1 MLKHGFRQMFL
12 GMEQVSS
19 LSRLLNL
26 HRLLQQKE
34 SNQLKKENKIKKA
47 FVSVGA
53 CFCALLGMLTACT
66 QPAPTSQESGYKTMT
81 VKKENRL
88 LTNSYSAVVKGRQS
102 VEIRPQVSGTITE
115 ICVKEGAK
123 VHKGQVLFVIDQ
135 VPYKA
140 ALQTALAN
148 VKSAEA
154 AVATARL
161 TFDSK
166 EELFKE
172 RVVSDFDRQ
181 TAQNS
186 LLEAEASLAQAK
198 ANETNARNDLSY
210 TVVRSPVDGVA
221 GMSSYRVGALVNSS
235 ITTPLLTVS
244 DDEEVYVYFSMTE
257 NQMLSLLRQYGS
269 VDKALAGMPKVSL
282 QLSDGVKYAH
292 EGVIDAISGTID
304 TGTGAVS
311 LRAVFPN
318 PEGMLRNGSTATLVL
333 PYTKENA
340 LVVPQEATFE
350 IQDKVYVYKVN
361 ESGKA
366 ESAQVTV
373 FPLNNGQEYIVES
386 GLQEGEVIVAE
397 GAGLIQENTQI
408 LSLHTEK

>member
-26 HRLLQQKE
+26 HQLLQQKE
-34 SNQLKKENKIKKA
+34 SNQLKKENKMKKA

-161 TFDSK
+161 TSDSK
-166 EELFKE
+166 EELYKE

-186 LLEAEASLAQAK
+186 LWEAEASLAQAK

-366 ESAQVTV
+366 KSAQVTV

>member
-1 MLKHGFRQMFL
+1 M
-12 GMEQVSS
+12 
-19 LSRLLNL
+19 
-26 HRLLQQKE
+26 
-34 SNQLKKENKIKKA
+34 KKA
-47 FVSVGA
+47 FVWVGT
-53 CFCALLGMLTACT
+53 CLVTLLGLLTACT
-66 QPAPTSQESGYKTMT
+66 QSAGTSQEGGYKTMT

-102 VEIRPQVSGTITE
+102 VEIRPQVSGTITD

-123 VHKGQVLFVIDQ
+123 VQKGQVLFVIDQ
-135 VPYKA
+135 VPYQA
-140 ALQTALAN
+140 ALQTAVAN

-161 TFDSK
+161 TSDSK
-166 EELFKE
+166 EELFQEK
-172 RVVSDFDRQ
+172 VVSDFDRQ
-181 TAQNS
+181 TARNS

-198 ANETNARNDLSY
+198 AAETNARNDLSY
-210 TVVRSPVDGVA
+210 TVVRSPVNGVA

-244 DDEEVYVYFSMTE
+244 DDEEIYVYFSLTE
-257 NQMLSLLRQYGS
+257 NQILSLVRQYGS
-269 VDKALAGMPKVSL
+269 VAKALAGMPKVSL
-282 QLSDGVKYAH
+282 LLSDGTTYAH
-292 EGVIDAISGTID
+292 KGTVDAISGTID
-304 TGTGAVS
+304 TETGAIS

-333 PYTKENA
+333 PYTKNA
-340 LVVPQEATFE
+340 VLVVPQEATFE

-361 ESGKA
+361 ADGKA

-386 GLQEGEVIVAE
+386 GLQEGDVIVAE

-408 LSLHTEK
+408 LSVHILKNRRVP

>member
-1 MLKHGFRQMFL
+1 MFL

-34 SNQLKKENKIKKA
+34 SNQLKKENKMKKA

-166 EELFKE
+166 EELYKE

>member
-1 MLKHGFRQMFL
+1 MFL

-34 SNQLKKENKIKKA
+34 SNQLKKENKMKKT

-88 LTNSYSAVVKGRQS
+88 LTNNYSAVVKGRQS

-166 EELFKE
+166 EELYKE

>member
-1 MLKHGFRQMFL
+1 MFL

-34 SNQLKKENKIKKA
+34 SNQLKKENKMKKA

-244 DDEEVYVYFSMTE
+244 DDKEVYVYFSMTE

-269 VDKALAGMPKVSL
+269 VDKSLAGMPKVSL

-386 GLQEGEVIVAE
+386 GLLEGEVIVAE

>member
-1 MLKHGFRQMFL
+1 M
-12 GMEQVSS
+12 
-19 LSRLLNL
+19 
-26 HRLLQQKE
+26 
-34 SNQLKKENKIKKA
+34 KKA
-47 FVSVGA
+47 FVFVGT
-53 CFCALLGMLTACT
+53 CLVTLLGLLTACT
-66 QPAPTSQESGYKTMT
+66 QSAGTSQEGGYKTMT

-102 VEIRPQVSGTITE
+102 VEIRPQVSGTITD

-123 VHKGQVLFVIDQ
+123 VQKGQVLFVIDQ
-135 VPYKA
+135 VPYQA
-140 ALQTALAN
+140 ALQTAVAN

-161 TFDSK
+161 TSDSK

-172 RVVSDFDRQ
+172 KVVSDFDRQ
-181 TAQNS
+181 TARNS

-198 ANETNARNDLSY
+198 AAETNARNDLSY
-210 TVVRSPVDGVA
+210 TVVRSPVNGVA

-244 DDEEVYVYFSMTE
+244 DDEEIYVYFSLTE
-257 NQMLSLLRQYGS
+257 NQILSLVRQYGS
-269 VDKALAGMPKVSL
+269 VEKALADMPKVSL
-282 QLSDGVKYAH
+282 LLSDGTTYAH
-292 EGVIDAISGTID
+292 EGTVDAISGTID
-304 TGTGAVS
+304 TETGAIS

-333 PYTKENA
+333 PYSKNDVM
-340 LVVPQEATFE
+340 VVPQEATFE

-361 ESGKA
+361 KEGKA

-386 GLQEGEVIVAE
+386 GLQEGDVIVAE

-408 LSLHTEK
+408 LSAHTEK

>member
-1 MLKHGFRQMFL
+1 M
-12 GMEQVSS
+12 
-19 LSRLLNL
+19 
-26 HRLLQQKE
+26 
-34 SNQLKKENKIKKA
+34 KKA
-47 FVSVGA
+47 FVFVGT
-53 CFCALLGMLTACT
+53 CLVTLLGLLTACT
-66 QPAPTSQESGYKTMT
+66 QSAGTSQEGGYKTMT

-102 VEIRPQVSGTITE
+102 VEIRPQVSGTITD

-123 VHKGQVLFVIDQ
+123 VQKGQVLFVIDQ
-135 VPYKA
+135 VPYQA
-140 ALQTALAN
+140 ALQTAVAN

-161 TFDSK
+161 TSDSK

-172 RVVSDFDRQ
+172 KVVSDFDRQ
-181 TAQNS
+181 TARNS

-198 ANETNARNDLSY
+198 AAETNARNDLSY
-210 TVVRSPVDGVA
+210 TVVRSPVNGVA

-244 DDEEVYVYFSMTE
+244 DDEEIYVYFSLTE
-257 NQMLSLLRQYGS
+257 NQILSLVRQYGS
-269 VDKALAGMPKVSL
+269 VEKALAGMPKVSL
-282 QLSDGVKYAH
+282 LLSDGTTYAH
-292 EGVIDAISGTID
+292 EGTVDAISGTID
-304 TGTGAVS
+304 TETGAIS

-333 PYTKENA
+333 PYTKNDVM
-340 LVVPQEATFE
+340 VVPQEATFE
-350 IQDKVYVYKVN
+350 IQDKVYAYKVN
-361 ESGKA
+361 ADGKA

-386 GLQEGEVIVAE
+386 GLQEGDVIVAE

-408 LSLHTEK
+408 LSAHTEK

>member
-1 MLKHGFRQMFL
+1 M
-12 GMEQVSS
+12 
-19 LSRLLNL
+19 
-26 HRLLQQKE
+26 
-34 SNQLKKENKIKKA
+34 KKA
-47 FVSVGA
+47 FVFVGT
-53 CFCALLGMLTACT
+53 CLVTLLGLLTACT
-66 QPAPTSQESGYKTMT
+66 QSAGTSQEGGYKTMT

-88 LTNSYSAVVKGRQS
+88 LTNSYLAVVKGRQS
-102 VEIRPQVSGTITE
+102 VEIRPQVSGTITD

-123 VHKGQVLFVIDQ
+123 VQKGQVLFVIDQ
-135 VPYKA
+135 VPYQA
-140 ALQTALAN
+140 ALQTAVAN
-148 VKSAEA
+148 VKSAEV

-161 TFDSK
+161 TSDSK

-181 TAQNS
+181 TARNS

-198 ANETNARNDLSY
+198 AAETNARNDLSY
-210 TVVRSPVDGVA
+210 TVVRSPVNGVA

-244 DDEEVYVYFSMTE
+244 DDEEIYVYFSLTE
-257 NQMLSLLRQYGS
+257 NQILSLVRQYGS
-269 VDKALAGMPKVSL
+269 VEKALAGMPKVSL
-282 QLSDGVKYAH
+282 LLSDGTTYAH
-292 EGVIDAISGTID
+292 EGTVDAISGTID
-304 TGTGAVS
+304 TETGAIS

-333 PYTKENA
+333 PYTKNDVM
-340 LVVPQEATFE
+340 VVPQEATFE

-361 ESGKA
+361 KEGKA

-386 GLQEGEVIVAE
+386 GLQEGDVIVAE

-408 LSLHTEK
+408 LSVHTEK

>member
-26 HRLLQQKE
+26 HQLLQQKE
-34 SNQLKKENKIKKA
+34 SNQLKKENKMKKA

-66 QPAPTSQESGYKTMT
+66 QSAPTSQESGYKTMT

-115 ICVKEGAK
+115 ICVEEGAK

-161 TFDSK
+161 TSDSK
-166 EELFKE
+166 EELYKE

-244 DDEEVYVYFSMTE
+244 DDEEVYIYFSMTE

-269 VDKALAGMPKVSL
+269 VDQALAGMPKVSL

>member
-26 HRLLQQKE
+26 HQLLQQKE
-34 SNQLKKENKIKKA
+34 SNQLKKENKMKKA

-66 QPAPTSQESGYKTMT
+66 QSAPTSQESGYKTMT

>member
-1 MLKHGFRQMFL
+1 M
-12 GMEQVSS
+12 
-19 LSRLLNL
+19 
-26 HRLLQQKE
+26 
-34 SNQLKKENKIKKA
+34 KKA
-47 FVSVGA
+47 FVFVGT
-53 CFCALLGMLTACT
+53 CLVILLGLLTACT
-66 QPAPTSQESGYKTMT
+66 QSGGTSQEGGYKTMT

-102 VEIRPQVSGTITE
+102 VEIRPQVSGTITD

-123 VHKGQVLFVIDQ
+123 VQKGQVLFVIDQ
-135 VPYKA
+135 VPYQA
-140 ALQTALAN
+140 ALQTAVAN

-161 TFDSK
+161 TSDSK

-172 RVVSDFDRQ
+172 KVVSDFDRQ
-181 TAQNS
+181 TARNS

-198 ANETNARNDLSY
+198 AAETNARNDLSY
-210 TVVRSPVDGVA
+210 TVVCSPVNGVA

-244 DDEEVYVYFSMTE
+244 DDEEIYVYFSLTE
-257 NQMLSLLRQYGS
+257 NQILSLVRQYGS
-269 VDKALAGMPKVSL
+269 VEKALAGMPKVSL
-282 QLSDGVKYAH
+282 LLSDGTTYAH
-292 EGVIDAISGTID
+292 EGTVDAISGTID
-304 TGTGAVS
+304 TETGAIS

-333 PYTKENA
+333 PYTKNDV

-361 ESGKA
+361 KEGKA
-366 ESAQVTV
+366 ESAQMTV

-386 GLQEGEVIVAE
+386 GLQEGDVIVAE

-408 LSLHTEK
+408 LSAHTEE

>member
-1 MLKHGFRQMFL
+1 M
-12 GMEQVSS
+12 
-19 LSRLLNL
+19 
-26 HRLLQQKE
+26 
-34 SNQLKKENKIKKA
+34 KKA

-172 RVVSDFDRQ
+172 RVVSDFD
-181 TAQNS
+181 
-186 LLEAEASLAQAK
+186 
-198 ANETNARNDLSY
+198 
-210 TVVRSPVDGVA
+210 
-221 GMSSYRVGALVNSS
+221 
-235 ITTPLLTVS
+235 
-244 DDEEVYVYFSMTE
+244 
-257 NQMLSLLRQYGS
+257 
-269 VDKALAGMPKVSL
+269 
-282 QLSDGVKYAH
+282 H
-292 EGVIDAISGTID
+292 
-304 TGTGAVS
+304 
-311 LRAVFPN
+311 
-318 PEGMLRNGSTATLVL
+318 
-333 PYTKENA
+333 
-340 LVVPQEATFE
+340 
-350 IQDKVYVYKVN
+350 KVN

-366 ESAQVTV
+366 ELAQVTV

>member
-1 MLKHGFRQMFL
+1 MFL

-34 SNQLKKENKIKKA
+34 SNQLKKENKMKKA

-282 QLSDGVKYAH
+282 QLSDGVKYVH

>member
-26 HRLLQQKE
+26 HQLLQQKE
-34 SNQLKKENKIKKA
+34 SNQLKKENKMKKA

-66 QPAPTSQESGYKTMT
+66 QSAPTSQESGYKTMT

-269 VDKALAGMPKVSL
+269 VDKSLAGMPKVSL

>member
-1 MLKHGFRQMFL
+1 M
-12 GMEQVSS
+12 
-19 LSRLLNL
+19 
-26 HRLLQQKE
+26 
-34 SNQLKKENKIKKA
+34 KKA

-186 LLEAEASLAQAK
+186 LLEAEASLACPQ
-198 ANETNARNDLSY
+198 RPFL
-210 TVVRSPVDGVA
+210 
-221 GMSSYRVGALVNSS
+221 
-235 ITTPLLTVS
+235 
-244 DDEEVYVYFSMTE
+244 
-257 NQMLSLLRQYGS
+257 YGS
-269 VDKALAGMPKVSL
+269 P
-282 QLSDGVKYAH
+282 
-292 EGVIDAISGTID
+292 
-304 TGTGAVS
+304 
-311 LRAVFPN
+311 
-318 PEGMLRNGSTATLVL
+318 
-333 PYTKENA
+333 
-340 LVVPQEATFE
+340 
-350 IQDKVYVYKVN
+350 
-361 ESGKA
+361 ESGGW
-366 ESAQVTV
+366 SGRYV
-373 FPLNNGQEYIVES
+373 FLSCGGIGQFFHYYAFTYCL
-386 GLQEGEVIVAE
+386 GR
-397 GAGLIQENTQI
+397 
-408 LSLHTEK
+408 

>member
-1 MLKHGFRQMFL
+1 M
-12 GMEQVSS
+12 
-19 LSRLLNL
+19 
-26 HRLLQQKE
+26 
-34 SNQLKKENKIKKA
+34 KKA
-47 FVSVGA
+47 FVFVGT
-53 CFCALLGMLTACT
+53 CLVTLLGLLTACT
-66 QPAPTSQESGYKTMT
+66 QSAGTSQEGGYKTMT

-102 VEIRPQVSGTITE
+102 VEIRPQVSGTITD

-123 VHKGQVLFVIDQ
+123 VQKGQVLFVIDQ
-135 VPYKA
+135 VPYQA
-140 ALQTALAN
+140 ALQTAVAN

-161 TFDSK
+161 TSDSK

-172 RVVSDFDRQ
+172 KVVSDFDRQ
-181 TAQNS
+181 TARNS
-186 LLEAEASLAQAK
+186 LLEAEAGLAQAK
-198 ANETNARNDLSY
+198 AAETNARNDLSY
-210 TVVRSPVDGVA
+210 TVVRSPVNGVA

-244 DDEEVYVYFSMTE
+244 DDEEIYVYFSLTE
-257 NQMLSLLRQYGS
+257 NQILSLVRQYGS
-269 VDKALAGMPKVSL
+269 VEKALADMPKVSL
-282 QLSDGVKYAH
+282 LLSDGTTYAH
-292 EGVIDAISGTID
+292 EGTVDAISGTID
-304 TGTGAVS
+304 TETGAIS

-333 PYTKENA
+333 PYTKNDVM
-340 LVVPQEATFE
+340 VVPQEATFE

-361 ESGKA
+361 KEGKA

-386 GLQEGEVIVAE
+386 GLQEGDVIVAE

-408 LSLHTEK
+408 LSVHTEK

>member
-1 MLKHGFRQMFL
+1 M
-12 GMEQVSS
+12 
-19 LSRLLNL
+19 
-26 HRLLQQKE
+26 
-34 SNQLKKENKIKKA
+34 KKA
-47 FVSVGA
+47 FVFVGT
-53 CFCALLGMLTACT
+53 CLVTLLGLLTACT
-66 QPAPTSQESGYKTMT
+66 QSAGTSQEGGYKTMT

-102 VEIRPQVSGTITE
+102 VEIRPQVSGTITD

-123 VHKGQVLFVIDQ
+123 VQKGQVLFVIDQ
-135 VPYKA
+135 VPYQA
-140 ALQTALAN
+140 ALQTAVAN
-148 VKSAEA
+148 VKSAEV

-161 TFDSK
+161 TSDSK

-172 RVVSDFDRQ
+172 KVVSDFDRQ
-181 TAQNS
+181 TARNS

-198 ANETNARNDLSY
+198 AAETNARNDLSY
-210 TVVRSPVDGVA
+210 TVVRSPVNGVA

-244 DDEEVYVYFSMTE
+244 DDEEIYVYFSLTE
-257 NQMLSLLRQYGS
+257 NQILSLVRQYGS
-269 VDKALAGMPKVSL
+269 VEKALADMPKVSL
-282 QLSDGVKYAH
+282 LLSDGTTYAH
-292 EGVIDAISGTID
+292 EGTVDAISGTID
-304 TGTGAVS
+304 TETGAIS

-333 PYTKENA
+333 PYTKNDVM
-340 LVVPQEATFE
+340 VVPQEATFE

-361 ESGKA
+361 KEGKA

-386 GLQEGEVIVAE
+386 GLQEGDVIVAE

-408 LSLHTEK
+408 LSVHTEK

>member
-1 MLKHGFRQMFL
+1 MFL

-34 SNQLKKENKIKKA
+34 SNQLKKENKMKKA
-47 FVSVGA
+47 FVSVGV

-135 VPYKA
+135 IPYKA

-166 EELFKE
+166 EELYKE

>member
-34 SNQLKKENKIKKA
+34 SNQLKKENKKKA

-66 QPAPTSQESGYKTMT
+66 QPAFTSQESGYKTMT

-210 TVVRSPVDGVA
+210 TVVRNPVDGVA

-269 VDKALAGMPKVSL
+269 VDKSLAGMPKVSL

>member
-1 MLKHGFRQMFL
+1 MLKQGFGQMFL

-19 LSRLLNL
+19 LFRLLNL

-34 SNQLKKENKIKKA
+34 SNQLKKENKMKKA

-66 QPAPTSQESGYKTMT
+66 QPAATSQESGYKTMT

-257 NQMLSLLRQYGS
+257 NQMLSLIRQYGS

>member
-1 MLKHGFRQMFL
+1 
-12 GMEQVSS
+12 
-19 LSRLLNL
+19 
-26 HRLLQQKE
+26 
-34 SNQLKKENKIKKA
+34 
-47 FVSVGA
+47 
-53 CFCALLGMLTACT
+53 
-66 QPAPTSQESGYKTMT
+66 
-81 VKKENRL
+81 
-88 LTNSYSAVVKGRQS
+88 
-102 VEIRPQVSGTITE
+102 
-115 ICVKEGAK
+115 
-123 VHKGQVLFVIDQ
+123 
-135 VPYKA
+135 
-140 ALQTALAN
+140 
-148 VKSAEA
+148 
-154 AVATARL
+154 
-161 TFDSK
+161 
-166 EELFKE
+166 
-172 RVVSDFDRQ
+172 
-181 TAQNS
+181 
-186 LLEAEASLAQAK
+186 
-198 ANETNARNDLSY
+198 
-210 TVVRSPVDGVA
+210 
-221 GMSSYRVGALVNSS
+221 MSSYRVGALVNSS

>member
-1 MLKHGFRQMFL
+1 M
-12 GMEQVSS
+12 
-19 LSRLLNL
+19 
-26 HRLLQQKE
+26 
-34 SNQLKKENKIKKA
+34 KKA
-47 FVSVGA
+47 FVFVGT
-53 CFCALLGMLTACT
+53 CLVTLLGLLTACT
-66 QPAPTSQESGYKTMT
+66 QSAGTSQEGGYKTMT

-102 VEIRPQVSGTITE
+102 VEIRPQVSGTITD

-123 VHKGQVLFVIDQ
+123 VQKGQVLFVIDQ
-135 VPYKA
+135 VPYQA
-140 ALQTALAN
+140 ALQTAVAN

-161 TFDSK
+161 TSDSK

-172 RVVSDFDRQ
+172 KVVSDFDRQ
-181 TAQNS
+181 TARNS

-198 ANETNARNDLSY
+198 AAETNARNDLSY
-210 TVVRSPVDGVA
+210 TVVRSPVNGVA

-235 ITTPLLTVS
+235 ITTPLLRVS
-244 DDEEVYVYFSMTE
+244 DDEEIYVYFSLTE
-257 NQMLSLLRQYGS
+257 NQILSLVRQYGS
-269 VDKALAGMPKVSL
+269 VEKALAGMPKVSL
-282 QLSDGVKYAH
+282 LLSDGTTYAH
-292 EGVIDAISGTID
+292 EGTVDAISGTID
-304 TGTGAVS
+304 TETGAIS

-333 PYTKENA
+333 PYTKNDVM
-340 LVVPQEATFE
+340 VVPQEATFE

-361 ESGKA
+361 ADGKA

-386 GLQEGEVIVAE
+386 GLQEGDVIVAE

-408 LSLHTEK
+408 LSAHTEK

>member
-1 MLKHGFRQMFL
+1 MKSFCISWCM
-12 GMEQVSS
+12 
-19 LSRLLNL
+19 
-26 HRLLQQKE
+26 
-34 SNQLKKENKIKKA
+34 
-47 FVSVGA
+47 
-53 CFCALLGMLTACT
+53 FCALLGMLTACT

-221 GMSSYRVGALVNSS
+221 GMSSYRVGHWS
-235 ITTPLLTVS
+235 ILPLLRLYLLSRTMRK
-244 DDEEVYVYFSMTE
+244 SMYIFHDR

-269 VDKALAGMPKVSL
+269 VDKSLAGMPKVSL

-408 LSLHTEK
+408 LSLHTENRRGRYETEDFYRQAHPVVCHFCAHPDIGSNRFEQSSHGAVS

>member
-1 MLKHGFRQMFL
+1 M
-12 GMEQVSS
+12 
-19 LSRLLNL
+19 
-26 HRLLQQKE
+26 
-34 SNQLKKENKIKKA
+34 KKA
-47 FVSVGA
+47 FVFVGT
-53 CFCALLGMLTACT
+53 CLVTLLGLLTACT
-66 QPAPTSQESGYKTMT
+66 QSAGTSQEGGYKTMT

-102 VEIRPQVSGTITE
+102 VEIRPQVSGTITD

-123 VHKGQVLFVIDQ
+123 VQKGQVLFVIDQ
-135 VPYKA
+135 VPYQA
-140 ALQTALAN
+140 ALQTAVAN

-161 TFDSK
+161 TSDSK

-172 RVVSDFDRQ
+172 KVVSDFDRQ
-181 TAQNS
+181 TARNS
-186 LLEAEASLAQAK
+186 LLEAEAGLAQAK
-198 ANETNARNDLSY
+198 AAETNARNDLSY
-210 TVVRSPVDGVA
+210 TVVRSPVNGVA

-244 DDEEVYVYFSMTE
+244 DDEEIYVYFSLTE
-257 NQMLSLLRQYGS
+257 NQILSLVRQYGS
-269 VDKALAGMPKVSL
+269 VEKALADMPKVSL
-282 QLSDGVKYAH
+282 LLSDGTTYAH
-292 EGVIDAISGTID
+292 EGTVDAISGTID
-304 TGTGAVS
+304 TETGAIS

-333 PYTKENA
+333 PYTKNDVM
-340 LVVPQEATFE
+340 VVPQEATFE

-361 ESGKA
+361 KEGKA

-386 GLQEGEVIVAE
+386 GL
-397 GAGLIQENTQI
+397 
-408 LSLHTEK
+408 

>member
-1 MLKHGFRQMFL
+1 M
-12 GMEQVSS
+12 
-19 LSRLLNL
+19 
-26 HRLLQQKE
+26 
-34 SNQLKKENKIKKA
+34 KKA
-47 FVSVGA
+47 FVFVGT
-53 CFCALLGMLTACT
+53 CLVTLLGLLTACT
-66 QPAPTSQESGYKTMT
+66 QSGGTSQEGGYKTMT

-102 VEIRPQVSGTITE
+102 VEIRPQVSGTITD

-123 VHKGQVLFVIDQ
+123 VQKGQVLFVIDQ
-135 VPYKA
+135 VPYQA
-140 ALQTALAN
+140 ALQTAVAN

-161 TFDSK
+161 TSDSK

-172 RVVSDFDRQ
+172 KVVSDFDRQ
-181 TAQNS
+181 TARNS

-198 ANETNARNDLSY
+198 AAETNARNDLSY
-210 TVVRSPVDGVA
+210 TVVRSPVNGVV

-244 DDEEVYVYFSMTE
+244 DDEEIYVYFSLTE
-257 NQMLSLLRQYGS
+257 NQILSLVRQYGS
-269 VDKALAGMPKVSL
+269 VEKALAGMPKVSL
-282 QLSDGVKYAH
+282 LLSDGTTYAH
-292 EGVIDAISGTID
+292 EGTVDAISGTID
-304 TGTGAVS
+304 TETGAIS

-333 PYTKENA
+333 PYTKNDV

-361 ESGKA
+361 KEGKA
-366 ESAQVTV
+366 ESAQMTV

-386 GLQEGEVIVAE
+386 GLQEGDVIVAE

-408 LSLHTEK
+408 LSAHTEE

>member
-1 MLKHGFRQMFL
+1 M
-12 GMEQVSS
+12 
-19 LSRLLNL
+19 
-26 HRLLQQKE
+26 
-34 SNQLKKENKIKKA
+34 KKA
-47 FVSVGA
+47 FVFVGT
-53 CFCALLGMLTACT
+53 CLVTLLGLLTACT
-66 QPAPTSQESGYKTMT
+66 QSGGTSQEGGYKTMT

-102 VEIRPQVSGTITE
+102 VEIRPQVSGTITD

-123 VHKGQVLFVIDQ
+123 VQKGQVLFVIDL
-135 VPYKA
+135 VPYQA
-140 ALQTALAN
+140 ALQTAVAN

-161 TFDSK
+161 TSDSK

-172 RVVSDFDRQ
+172 KVVSDFDRQ
-181 TAQNS
+181 TARNS

-198 ANETNARNDLSY
+198 AAETNARNDLSY
-210 TVVRSPVDGVA
+210 TVVRSPVNGVA

-244 DDEEVYVYFSMTE
+244 DDEEIYVYFSLTE
-257 NQMLSLLRQYGS
+257 NQILSLVRQYGS
-269 VDKALAGMPKVSL
+269 VEKALAGMPKVSL
-282 QLSDGVKYAH
+282 LLSDGTMYAH
-292 EGVIDAISGTID
+292 EGTVDAISGTID
-304 TGTGAVS
+304 TETGAIS

-333 PYTKENA
+333 PYTKNDV

-361 ESGKA
+361 KEGKA

-386 GLQEGEVIVAE
+386 GLQEGDVIVAE

-408 LSLHTEK
+408 LSAHTEE

>member
-1 MLKHGFRQMFL
+1 MFL

-34 SNQLKKENKIKKA
+34 SNQLKKENKMKKA

-88 LTNSYSAVVKGRQS
+88 LTNSYSVVVKGRQS

-172 RVVSDFDRQ
+172 HVVSDFDRQ

-186 LLEAEASLAQAK
+186 LWEAEASLAQAK

-269 VDKALAGMPKVSL
+269 VDKALAGMPKVAL
-282 QLSDGVKYAH
+282 QLSDGVQYAH

>member
-1 MLKHGFRQMFL
+1 M
-12 GMEQVSS
+12 
-19 LSRLLNL
+19 
-26 HRLLQQKE
+26 
-34 SNQLKKENKIKKA
+34 KKA
-47 FVSVGA
+47 FVFVGT
-53 CFCALLGMLTACT
+53 CLVTLLGLLTACT
-66 QPAPTSQESGYKTMT
+66 QSGGTSQEGGYKTMT

-102 VEIRPQVSGTITE
+102 VEIRPQVSGTITD

-123 VHKGQVLFVIDQ
+123 VQKGQVLFVIDQ
-135 VPYKA
+135 VSYQA
-140 ALQTALAN
+140 ALQTAVAN

-161 TFDSK
+161 TSDSK

-172 RVVSDFDRQ
+172 KVVSDFDRQ
-181 TAQNS
+181 TARNS

-198 ANETNARNDLSY
+198 AAETNARNDLSY
-210 TVVRSPVDGVA
+210 TVVRSPVNGVA

-244 DDEEVYVYFSMTE
+244 DDEEIYVYFSLTE
-257 NQMLSLLRQYGS
+257 NQILSLVRQYGS
-269 VDKALAGMPKVSL
+269 VEKALAGMPKVSL
-282 QLSDGVKYAH
+282 LLSDGTTYAH
-292 EGVIDAISGTID
+292 EGTVDAISGTID
-304 TGTGAVS
+304 TEIGAIS

-318 PEGMLRNGSTATLVL
+318 PEGMLHNGSTATLVL
-333 PYTKENA
+333 PYTKNDV

-361 ESGKA
+361 KEGKA

-386 GLQEGEVIVAE
+386 GLQEGDVIVAE

-408 LSLHTEK
+408 LSAHTEE

>member
-1 MLKHGFRQMFL
+1 MFL

-34 SNQLKKENKIKKA
+34 SNQLKKENKMKKA

-53 CFCALLGMLTACT
+53 CFCALLGMMTACT

-172 RVVSDFDRQ
+172 HVVSDFDRQ

-186 LLEAEASLAQAK
+186 LWEAEASLAQAK